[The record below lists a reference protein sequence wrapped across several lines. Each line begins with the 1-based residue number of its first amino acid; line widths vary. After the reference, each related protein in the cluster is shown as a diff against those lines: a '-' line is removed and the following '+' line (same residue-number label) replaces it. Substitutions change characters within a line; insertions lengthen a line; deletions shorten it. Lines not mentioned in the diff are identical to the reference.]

1 MAAKKQVSVGET
13 GRLGRI
19 VASVPVDLLAD
30 MDEALAKFH
39 RSEGKR
45 TSVSAFIEVALR
57 EFIKRSDVTILLKR
71 YGAVAKRIV
80 VEK

>member
-1 MAAKKQVSVGET
+1 
-13 GRLGRI
+13 

-45 TSVSAFIEVALR
+45 TSVSAFVEVALR
-57 EFIKRSDVTILLKR
+57 AFIKRSDVTTLLKR

-80 VEK
+80 VE

>member
-1 MAAKKQVSVGET
+1 MRGKKQVSVGET

-45 TSVSAFIEVALR
+45 TSVSAFVEVALR
-57 EFIKRSDVTILLKR
+57 EFLGKADTTSVLRR
-71 YGAVAKRIV
+71 YRAVAKRTV